1 MEVGKLDYS
10 YLTVKELKTVCKFFK
25 VEVSPKAKREQVEAL
40 LVLAQTQ
47 MAMATVQAYEHY
59 LVEVGKEDGVALMD
73 ISSTPLGPS

>member
-1 MEVGKLDYS
+1 MEVDKLDYS

-59 LVEVGKEDGVALMD
+59 LVEVGKEDGISLMD